1 VLLTMGVYYVTIT
14 RKANINRANSDQPN
28 AWCGHPL
35 IKSKWLLPTLSLSL
49 SLSLILGIEC
59 ISTVSLV
66 IIAWYFTIITSHQV
80 VNHFNLF
87 SVCV

>member
-49 SLSLILGIEC
+49 SLCDFGHRVYIYC
-59 ISTVSLV
+59 VISD
-66 IIAWYFTIITSHQV
+66 YCV
-80 VNHFNLF
+80 VFYNYNQ
-87 SVCV
+87 SSSC